1 MSNYD
6 TIKDLAVRFMQRNKM
21 TSMYLAKEDY
31 VAYAQNAIPLMKEA
45 VDLTKEYPND
55 FAAYV
60 VAINIVSSNV
70 RNLTDLTEKLGDAYC
85 THAFCALGHEAK
97 LLENAVLFMGRN
109 INNDKCATLLVQEST
124 QMFVVLYTILVNLD
138 KSLEKLQSYLDE
150 CLDRAV
156 PICANLYKTAL
167 SFHPSL
173 EACVHMRDFFKKLCD
188 DPDAFLT
195 PEESLRPAQIKDLY
209 HDIAVYADRAVDDIH
224 MMIN

>member
-6 TIKDLAVRFMQRNKM
+6 TIKDLAVKFMQRNKM

-85 THAFCALGHEAK
+85 T
-97 LLENAVLFMGRN
+97 NAVLFMGRN

-156 PICANLYKTAL
+156 PICANFYKTAL

-188 DPDAFLT
+188 DPDDFLT